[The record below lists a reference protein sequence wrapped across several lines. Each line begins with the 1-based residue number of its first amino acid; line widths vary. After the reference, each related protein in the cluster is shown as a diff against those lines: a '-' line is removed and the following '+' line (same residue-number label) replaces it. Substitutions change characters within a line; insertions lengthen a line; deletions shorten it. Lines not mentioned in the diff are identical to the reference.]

1 VTLPAIKGDLLPA
14 APTGGTGRPAQRRR
28 AVATLAAAGETPEV
42 IAHKL
47 DLSVRHV
54 RRLIADAR
62 REGGLTYI
70 SPTPEQVIGREMAL
84 NDALT
89 ATLLRNLQR
98 AEAAGDDRAVQAYI
112 REIRQLRAAGVNML
126 AVSGWFG
133 ANPFQE
139 PAPIEADS
147 EARARTISAALDKGL
162 RLMGRLPDDMGPLPV
177 EDD

>member
-1 VTLPAIKGDLLPA
+1 VIPTVKGDLLPA

-28 AVATLAAAGETPEV
+28 AVATLAAAGEAPEV
-42 IAHKL
+42 IAHRL

-70 SPTPEQVIGREMAL
+70 SPAPEQVIGREMAL
-84 NDALT
+84 GDALT

-98 AEAAGDDRAVQAYI
+98 AEAAGDHRAIQAYI
-112 REIRQLRAAGVNML
+112 REIRQLRAAGVAML
-126 AVSGWFG
+126 SASGWFETHK
-133 ANPFQE
+133 FQ
-139 PAPIEADS
+139 PAPQVETTD
-147 EARARTISAALDKGL
+147 EVRHRRFNDGLDRAL
-162 RLMGRLPDDMGPLPV
+162 RAFGHATDDDEPRPV